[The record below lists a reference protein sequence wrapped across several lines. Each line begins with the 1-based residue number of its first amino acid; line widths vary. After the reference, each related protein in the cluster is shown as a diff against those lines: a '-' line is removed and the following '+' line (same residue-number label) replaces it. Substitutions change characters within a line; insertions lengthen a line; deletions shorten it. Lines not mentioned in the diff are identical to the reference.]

1 MAGNVLEWVNDW
13 YGSYPSAAQTNPTG
27 AATGSYRV
35 SRGGS
40 WSSITNYLR
49 SSYRSY
55 YFAPGFSDDDIGFR
69 VARAP
74 F

>member
-1 MAGNVLEWVNDW
+1 MAGTVWEWVNDW

-27 AATGSYRV
+27 PAADWGRV
-35 SRGGS
+35 LRGGAWNLNTS
-40 WSSITNYLR
+40 NVR
-49 SSYRSY
+49 SSYRYDSTPVNSY
-55 YFAPGFSDDDIGFR
+55 SYVGFR